1 MVALTFLRIIVCDK
15 LFALTHIR
23 VNYEAFAIW
32 VAFFSFTM
40 HPIIVPG
47 PFIHP
52 TIWVKQDTVSLSLPI
67 QMLSDILEHIR
78 IEAYTDASDLIFF

>member
-1 MVALTFLRIIVCDK
+1 
-15 LFALTHIR
+15 
-23 VNYEAFAIW
+23 
-32 VAFFSFTM
+32 M